1 MGYVMI
7 RQRDRRV
14 VPAATPL
21 PTYIRGP
28 VDGLFDT
35 LVRQI
40 ALRALATRLAMAAG
54 LLVFTEE
61 RLGSGTI
68 DLVVFLREPTRPE
81 RGEAQLYELVPDHPD
96 RHGPYLSD
104 VDSHLDGFPDPFKG
118 LRVTNAS
125 RGRVLTHLGSGL
137 FEPLVF
143 RSPAVDVFIRYWPAA
158 TTSGPVKGVVGYDW
172 GYHRRPDPLAPGPE
186 PALVSPGTGMAIGL
200 RDGAIGGV
208 AVRAAVAGTVTTVP
222 LPAVATSVTGAVIR
236 VGTPGLVVAA
246 ATVAQDVGPLV
257 LKVFNDLR
265 PVVEPLR
272 AAG

>member
-21 PTYIRGP
+21 PSYVRGP
-28 VDGLFDT
+28 ADGLFDT

-96 RHGPYLSD
+96 HHGPYLSD

-172 GYHRRPDPLAPGPE
+172 ATTAGPIRWRPVPSPRWCRPAPGWRSGCGTAPSAASRSG
-186 PALVSPGTGMAIGL
+186 PRSP
-200 RDGAIGGV
+200 
-208 AVRAAVAGTVTTVP
+208 VP
-222 LPAVATSVTGAVIR
+222 
-236 VGTPGLVVAA
+236 
-246 ATVAQDVGPLV
+246 
-257 LKVFNDLR
+257 
-265 PVVEPLR
+265 
-272 AAG
+272 

>member
-14 VPAATPL
+14 VPSATPL
-21 PTYIRGP
+21 PSYVRGP
-28 VDGLFDT
+28 ADGLFDT

-96 RHGPYLSD
+96 HHGPYLSD

-186 PALVSPGTGMAIGL
+186 PALVSLGTGMAFGL